1 MVERFVWSREDG
13 LADGPAQHWGV
24 SRTERRDVSDRVLDF
39 IARHIYTLRLEKGL
53 PERDIAQVHVWG
65 RAEQG
70 FAILRASSAMGGY
83 RLRRDARDI
92 AADSRDHY
100 QLLIQL
106 NRAASV
112 TQFDRHH
119 VIDAGTFTLV
129 SASEPAI
136 HDEVDADHSVR
147 PQDCI
152 TLCIPRAY
160 IEGRVLHPEQI
171 CTKSYDPQNAMCRL
185 AFGVLC
191 SFQEHAPHVGVEEFE
206 KSARA
211 ITDIVLLA
219 LSGSGDLLS
228 GEGSIRAA
236 NLVRVKR
243 LIHRRLGDCD
253 LTASRIAHAA
263 NISVTH
269 LHNLFRGSGQTAREY
284 LKEERLQCARTLL
297 ERPRDRRGS
306 VTEVSLQCGF
316 SSVAHFSRSFKSAF
330 GCTPREAMCRS

>member
-1 MVERFVWSREDG
+1 LEHFVWGPGDH
-13 LADGPAQHWGV
+13 LAGGPAANWDV
-24 SRTERRDVSDRVLDF
+24 SRTERRDVSDKVLDF
-39 IARHIYTLRLEKGL
+39 FARHIYTLRPEKGL
-53 PERDIAQVHVWG
+53 PQRDIAQVHVWG

-83 RLRRDARDI
+83 RLRRDAQDI

-112 TQFDRHH
+112 TQFDRRL
-119 VIDAGTFTLV
+119 VIDAGTFALV
-129 SASEPAI
+129 SAAEPAI
-136 HDEVDADHSVR
+136 HDEVGSDHSIR
-147 PQDCI
+147 PLDAI
-152 TLCIPRAY
+152 SLCIPRAY

-171 CTKSYDPQNAMCRL
+171 CLKSYDPQDAMCRL
-185 AFGVLC
+185 AFEVLC
-191 SFQEHAPHVGVEEFE
+191 SFQEHAPHVGAEEFE

-219 LSGSGDLLS
+219 LSGSGAILS

-243 LIHRRLGDCD
+243 LIHRRLSDCD
-253 LTASRIAHAA
+253 LTVSRIAREA

-269 LHNLFRGSGQTAREY
+269 LHNLFRGSGQTVREY
-284 LKEERLQCARTLL
+284 LKEERLQLARTLF
-297 ERPRDRRGS
+297 ERSCDRRRS
-306 VTEVSLQCGF
+306 VTEVSFQCGF

-330 GCTPREAMCRS
+330 HCTPREAMCR